1 MKNNHISQIS
11 QFLRTRARQQAS
23 WNGKH
28 TTVIEPHYPVLQGQ
42 TGLTLKI
49 DPRPKWVSS
58 AGALGSRVDKQQTQS
73 SRAGCRPVNKQ
84 LAND

>member
-1 MKNNHISQIS
+1 MNNNHISQFS

-42 TGLTLKI
+42 TGLTVKAN
-49 DPRPKWVSS
+49 PRPKWVWS
-58 AGALGSRVDKQQTQS
+58 AGALGGRVEKQQTQY